1 MKIILVMS
9 EAFLWKPKFVNDII
23 SSLGSK
29 NQVVGVVLSSF
40 KPRKT
45 SALKHITRYFIMLGP
60 KAFIITAFKEL
71 YYSFANFI
79 DKYITLNKFFSIEG
93 VCRRKNIPIFKS
105 KNVNDNNTIN
115 WISNFEPDII
125 LSSGNQIFQ
134 SKLLSVPKIACI
146 NRHTSLLPSYK
157 GIYPIFWCM
166 LNGEKFVGVTI
177 HTMTLKIDGGK
188 ILAQQ
193 KIPIKKQDTFFS
205 LFEKCFQISVS
216 VVIEAIKILDDGV
229 IVKKPTNSY
238 QESYYSY
245 PSYNDVKLF
254 RKKGNKML

>member
-9 EAFLWKPKFVNDII
+9 EAFLWKPKFVNNII
-23 SSLGSK
+23 MSLG
-29 NQVVGVVLSSF
+29 NNNEVVGVVLSSF

-45 SALKHITRYFIMLGP
+45 SSLKHITRYFIMLGP
-60 KAFIITAFKEL
+60 RAFMITAFKEL
-71 YYSFANFI
+71 FYSFANFI
-79 DKYITLNKFFSIEG
+79 DKYISLNNFFSIEG
-93 VCRRKNIPIFKS
+93 VCRRKNIPTNKS

-134 SKLLSVPKIACI
+134 SKLLSIPKIACI

-166 LNGEKFVGVTI
+166 LNDEKFVGVTV
-177 HTMTLKIDGGK
+177 HTMTSKIDEGT

-205 LFEKCFQISVS
+205 LFEKCFDLSVN
-216 VVIEAIKILDDGV
+216 VVIEAIKILGDDIKV
-229 IVKKPTNSY
+229 NKPINNY

-245 PSYNDVKLF
+245 PSYDDVKLF